1 LQPHN
6 HQDPSNSIIVTT
18 HRYVSRP
25 GLFVASRSTV
35 RNATV
40 YCQSAFLGL
49 SGFPS
54 RYPSHKTSLHNTAS
68 KMMFP
73 SVVLSLSLF
82 STATQAWLTPTIA
95 THTNIHATVTS
106 RSNSNTITSSLN
118 MANDDNFDETRG
130 GTYSIADQ
138 VKRFENAKKTNNQR
152 YLDIASVYNGGELS
166 GKRILVTGGN
176 RGLGFEIT
184 KEAVSNGATVLVLCR
199 STNDELEELVGK
211 WNVYPDVDVTD
222 TEAVEK
228 ALKKIKNDGGALD
241 YVINNAGYFYEPKE
255 TILDDSLNFDEQLKQ
270 INICALGPLRVN
282 AAAVHAGALSE
293 GAKLVIITSQA
304 GSCEWRFTQNKD
316 EGGDYGHHMS
326 RAACNMAAVLAS
338 EELKKKGYSVIL
350 LHPGFNRTEM
360 TAKYKDIWDKE
371 GAVEPTVGAKRVLYE
386 AMKSSMETTG
396 QFINCEDGL
405 RIPW

>member
-1 LQPHN
+1 
-6 HQDPSNSIIVTT
+6 
-18 HRYVSRP
+18 
-25 GLFVASRSTV
+25 
-35 RNATV
+35 
-40 YCQSAFLGL
+40 
-49 SGFPS
+49 
-54 RYPSHKTSLHNTAS
+54 
-68 KMMFP
+68 MFH
-73 SVVLSLSLF
+73 SVVIVVVVGCLCLF
-82 STATQAWLTPTIA
+82 STSHSWLTMPPLPAKTVS
-95 THTNIHATVTS
+95 THSTNSFIVSTSKSSVKSVITSLAMSGDSATV
-106 RSNSNTITSSLN
+106 
-118 MANDDNFDETRG
+118 F
-130 GTYSIADQ
+130 SIADQ
-138 VKRFENAKKTNNQR
+138 QQRFENAKKTNNQR
-152 YLDIASVYNGGELS
+152 YLDIASVYDGSELS

-176 RGLGFEIT
+176 RGLGYEIT

-199 STNDELEELVGK
+199 SSNEELEELVGK
-211 WNVYPDVDVTD
+211 WNVYPGVDVTD

-228 ALKKIKNDGGALD
+228 TLKKIKNDGGALD

-255 TILDDSLNFDEQLKQ
+255 SILDHAMNFDEELKQ

-293 GAKLVIITSQA
+293 GAKLVVITSQA

-316 EGGDYGHHMS
+316 EGCDYGHHMS

-371 GAVEPTVGAKRVLYE
+371 GAVEPGVGAKRVLYE
-386 AMKSSMETTG
+386 AMKSSMETSG